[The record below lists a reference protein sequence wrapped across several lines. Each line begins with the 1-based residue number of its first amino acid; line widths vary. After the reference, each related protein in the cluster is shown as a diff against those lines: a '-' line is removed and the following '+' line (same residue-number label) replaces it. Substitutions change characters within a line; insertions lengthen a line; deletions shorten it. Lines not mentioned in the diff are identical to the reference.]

1 MKRLLV
7 CGGLFGHEKGLQRL
21 ARAVDSYRPD
31 GLLFVGGVLPRGRVY
46 TPRMT
51 AWGMTREDARA
62 VHRFFEAVGRLGV
75 FSAVIP
81 GPLDTPL
88 EDFVRMGMHAELD
101 QPRLRVVH
109 LTPAER
115 GDTVVFGVGGQL
127 CDGPACEPDSI
138 SRTMAEYCMRRL
150 PEARQPRKVMMLS
163 EPQGGTSRGCH
174 PHDLCGD
181 LIRSIHPSLCAVAGP
196 TATAGSQRWG
206 RTLVVNP
213 GWLADGSA
221 ALVDWSRP
229 ALEQVEVLDLHN
241 QAAVVACDTGGGD

>member
-31 GLLFVGGVLPRGRVY
+31 GLVFVGGVLPRGRSY
-46 TPRMT
+46 TPRTT
-51 AWGMTREDARA
+51 AWGMTREDAQA

-88 EDFVRMGMHAELD
+88 EEFVRMGMHAELD
-101 QPRLRVVH
+101 QPKLRVVH
-109 LTPAER
+109 LTPAEH
-115 GDTVVFGVGGQL
+115 DDMIVVGLGGQL

-138 SRTMAEYCMRRL
+138 SRTMAEYGLRRL
-150 PEARQPRKVMMLS
+150 PEARQTRKVLLLS
-163 EPQGGTSRGCH
+163 EPLGGTSRGGH

-181 LIRSIHPSLCAVAGP
+181 LIRSLHPSLCAVAGP
-196 TATAGSQRWG
+196 TATAGGERWG

-229 ALEQVEVLDLHN
+229 ALEQVEVLDLRNHVTIG
-241 QAAVVACDTGGGD
+241 ARDTGGSD